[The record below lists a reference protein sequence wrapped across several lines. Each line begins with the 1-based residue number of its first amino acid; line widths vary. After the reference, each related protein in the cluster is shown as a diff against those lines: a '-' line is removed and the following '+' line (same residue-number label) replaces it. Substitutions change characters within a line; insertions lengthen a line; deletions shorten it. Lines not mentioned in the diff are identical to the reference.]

1 MSTEAPAAPAPTPTP
16 TPAPT
21 PAPSPAPDWFDT
33 LPKELQDA
41 KTVQKFKGKGV
52 ADAMNALVHAER
64 MIGSDKILKPQ
75 DDWSDADWQKF
86 YDAKGRPADIN
97 GYEIPK
103 TLPDGVQIDPTEAK
117 NFFAFARNELGLNKR
132 EAAKLL
138 SFHAEMVAR
147 QGQASAQAEAAA
159 MEAAKAELQQTFGA
173 AYEER
178 MKMARDG
185 ALQFAAS
192 DDDRK
197 AILSDPAIANN
208 PALIRFFANVAKAV
222 ADDAIIGRGS
232 GFKSTPTPDEA
243 RAEMSR
249 LRSDPD
255 FMRNY
260 NGVGTA
266 PETIAAREKMA
277 KLYDATTP
285 KR

>member
-1 MSTEAPAAPAPTPTP
+1 
-16 TPAPT
+16 
-21 PAPSPAPDWFDT
+21 
-33 LPKELQDA
+33 
-41 KTVQKFKGKGV
+41 
-52 ADAMNALVHAER
+52 
-64 MIGSDKILKPQ
+64 
-75 DDWSDADWQKF
+75 
-86 YDAKGRPADIN
+86 
-97 GYEIPK
+97 
-103 TLPDGVQIDPTEAK
+103 
-117 NFFAFARNELGLNKR
+117 
-132 EAAKLL
+132 
-138 SFHAEMVAR
+138 MVAR

-185 ALQFAAS
+185 SVAVRRVRRRPQG
-192 DDDRK
+192 DP
-197 AILSDPAIANN
+197 SDPAIANN